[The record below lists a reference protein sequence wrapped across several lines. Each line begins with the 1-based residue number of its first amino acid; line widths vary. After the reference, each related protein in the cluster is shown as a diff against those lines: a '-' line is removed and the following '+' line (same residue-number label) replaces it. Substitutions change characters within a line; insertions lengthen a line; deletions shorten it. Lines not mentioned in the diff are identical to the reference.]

1 MQMILN
7 TADIVTEY
15 NYSTFDLESL
25 TISSSGSVVLGTV
38 SKDQLRTVDLKLQ
51 ISQNGNYLFHEERII
66 HNGTTISS
74 STPSVVSSG
83 TINYT
88 VVKYISGND
97 IIFGLSVTNAATFNA
112 DVRYEF
118 KDTFPV

>member
-1 MQMILN
+1 MILN